1 MSRDYFTY
9 EVIRSALV
17 ALGDEMFSA
26 LKRAA
31 MSPIIYETLDFAVG
45 ATDARGQLICQGN
58 GGTGFLG
65 TLDAAVGY
73 VIARYQGRI
82 EPGDV
87 FITNDPYEGGGT
99 HLSDVTLVLP
109 VFFGGELVAFVANK
123 AHWTEVGGKSPGS
136 FTSDATEIYQEGLQF
151 PNIRLFSRGAINE
164 PLVDLIR
171 ANVRLPDQ
179 SLGDM
184 WAQIAGL
191 RVGERRLLDLF
202 GRYGRGTMLGAID
215 HLLDY
220 GERMS
225 RRALK
230 GLPKGTFEAE
240 DEIDDDGFGNG
251 PFAVRVKVTITD
263 DEFVAD
269 YTGSHPQVKGPI
281 NTPATGLRS
290 RVRAIYRAITTPDIP
305 TNGGM
310 FGCSASSARRA
321 RCSPPS
327 GRCRPRSTSRAA
339 GSASTWCGR
348 RSPRTSRTGCRPG
361 TSCRSAPPPS
371 AADTPRPAG
380 STSCPSRSSAA
391 GARPAPGMGSTASSA
406 TRTARRSTS
415 RSRSPR
421 RATACASTAMAS
433 TPTTAGKGSGAAA
446 GAFSSSTGCWGR
458 GGVSHHQLQP
468 QPQPA
473 VGPRRRPDR
482 IRELRGARPRRRLG
496 RALQR
501 RRTAAARPGRGGPP
515 RHVLGRRV
523 RRSARPPARAGR
535 PGCEGR
541 LHHTRAGDALLRPGR
556 GGGLIR

>member
-109 VFFGGELVAFVANK
+109 VFFRGELVAFVANK

-151 PNIRLFSRGAINE
+151 PNIRLFGKGAINE

-202 GRYGRGTMLGAID
+202 GRYGRETMLGAID

-225 RRALK
+225 RRALRS
-230 GLPKGTFEAE
+230 LPKGTFEAE

-251 PFAVRVKVTITD
+251 PFPVRVKVTITD

-269 YTGSHPQVKGPI
+269 YTGSHPQVNGPI

-310 FGCSASSARRA
+310 FRPLRIVCPPRTVFTAERP
-321 RCSPPS
+321 SPTSFYFESGGFCLDLVWKALAPHIPHRLPAGHFLSICATTIS
-327 GRCRPRSTSRAA
+327 GRHPETGRLYVLSEPLLGGWGAA
-339 GSASTWCGR
+339 GNRDGLNGQFSHSNGETFNIPIEITEARYGLRVDRYGFHTNDGGEGQWRGGR
-348 RSPRTSRTGCRPG
+348 GV
-361 TSCRSAPPPS
+361 
-371 AADTPRPAG
+371 AARVP
-380 STSCPSRSSAA
+380 
-391 GARPAPGMGSTASSA
+391 GAR
-406 TRTARRSTS
+406 
-415 RSRSPR
+415 
-421 RATACASTAMAS
+421 
-433 TPTTAGKGSGAAA
+433 
-446 GAFSSSTGCWGR
+446 R
-458 GGVSHHQLQP
+458 GGVPHHQLQP

-473 VGPRRRPDR
+473 VGPRRRPAR
-482 IRELRGARPRRRLG
+482 IRELRGDRPRRRLG

-501 RRTAAARPGRGGPP
+501 RGAAAARPGRGGPP

-523 RRSARPPARAGR
+523 RRSARAPARARR
-535 PGCEGR
+535 PGREGR
-541 LHHTRAGDALLRPGR
+541 LHHARAGGPPLRPGR
-556 GGGLIR
+556 GDGLIR

>member
-1 MSRDYFTY
+1 VSRDFFTY

-65 TLDAAVGY
+65 TLDAAVGF
-73 VIARYQGRI
+73 VLARHGGRI

-87 FITNDPYEGGGT
+87 FMTNDPYEGGGT

-109 VFFGGELVAFVANK
+109 VFFRGELVAFVANK

-151 PNIRLFSRGAINE
+151 PNIRLFSRGVIDEA
-164 PLVDLIR
+164 LVDLIR

-202 GRYGRGTMLGAID
+202 ERYGREIVLGAID

-220 GERMS
+220 GERMA
-225 RRALK
+225 RRALRA
-230 GLPKGTFEAE
+230 LPKGVFEAE
-240 DEIDDDGFGNG
+240 DAIDDDGFGNG
-251 PFAVRVKVTITD
+251 PFPVRVRVTITD

-269 YTGSHPQVKGPI
+269 YTGSHPQVNGPI

-290 RVRAIYRAITTPDIP
+290 RVRAIFRAITTPDVP

-310 FGCSASSARRA
+310 FRPLRIVC
-321 RCSPPS
+321 PPRTVFTAERPMPTSFYFESGGFCLDLVWKALAPHVPERLPAGHFLSICATTVS
-327 GRCRPRSTSRAA
+327 GRHPETGRLYVLSEPLLGGWGATATRDGLNGQFSHSNGETFNIPVEITEARYGVRVDRYGFHAGDGGEGRWRGGRGVVLEYRVLGEEAFLTINFSRNRNPPWALA
-339 GSASTWCGR
+339 GG
-348 RSPRTSRTGCRPG
+348 RPG
-361 TSCRSAPPPS
+361 SGNYAEIVRGDGSVERFS
-371 AADTPRPAG
+371 VAA
-380 STSCPSRSSAA
+380 
-391 GARPAPGMGSTASSA
+391 
-406 TRTARRSTS
+406 
-415 RSRSPR
+415 
-421 RATACASTAMAS
+421 
-433 TPTTAGKGSGAAA
+433 
-446 GAFSSSTGCWGR
+446 
-458 GGVSHHQLQP
+458 
-468 QPQPA
+468 
-473 VGPRRRPDR
+473 
-482 IRELRGARPRRRLG
+482 RRRLARG
-496 RALQR
+496 DVARLVTSSGGGHGDPRDRPRERVLQDVADGYV
-501 RRTAAARPGRGGPP
+501 TPEQAARWFGAPG
-515 RHVLGRRV
+515 
-523 RRSARPPARAGR
+523 AG
-535 PGCEGR
+535 
-541 LHHTRAGDALLRPGR
+541 A
-556 GGGLIR
+556 